1 MKTYQHS
8 QASSAVWLPYIV
20 FILAAIPL
28 LLLRDFTPDNE
39 LRYLSIADEAL
50 ANGQLFAFTNHGI
63 PYADKPPLY
72 LWIVMLCRKLCGQH
86 LMIVVGA
93 VSLIPALIIGRIMD
107 SWAKRYLS
115 PSIRTA
121 ALWMLFSTAYF
132 FGLSVTLRM
141 DMLMTLF
148 IILALRSFYLYY
160 KYPEIEHRQKIL
172 FPIWVF
178 LAVFSKGPLGILIP
192 LVSTLF
198 YLMWERKLTMTGR
211 LWGWRTWLILILL
224 CGAWFGGVAF
234 DGGKEYLNNL
244 LVHQTVDRAVN
255 AFHHQRPFY
264 YYGIAFW
271 YVAAPW
277 SLFLVASILRCT
289 VIGDKW
295 SDLEKIYASAIICTF
310 VMLSAIS
317 SKVQVY
323 LLPSLPVFIYLGALC
338 LSRVGASWLEKAF
351 LFIVLL
357 PLSLLLPAGIALHFL
372 ELPEL
377 AAVRSLI
384 ANAAIPSTAL
394 TLCYCGGA
402 AISLCA
408 IISLIYLFMHQRIA
422 QSASWLGLG
431 VLAAACI
438 CGLAIDSVNPLIGYG
453 AMARK
458 ADAMA
463 SAGADIYTWKIRRA
477 ENIDVYMSKP
487 RSVRVLPEDTIPFA
501 FEKPKAGDLLI
512 VPESSL
518 SDIGF
523 KATSPVKTGIYTIIT
538 IQPDE

>member
-8 QASSAVWLPYIV
+8 QASSTVWLPYLI

-72 LWIVMLCRKLCGQH
+72 LWIVMLCRKIFGEH
-86 LMIVVGA
+86 LMIAIGA
-93 VSLIPALIIGRIMD
+93 VSLIPALITGLVMD
-107 SWAKRYLS
+107 NWTKRYLS
-115 PSIRTA
+115 PDLRTA

-160 KYPEIEHRQKIL
+160 KYPEVEHRQKIL
-172 FPIWVF
+172 FPLWVF
-178 LAVFSKGPLGILIP
+178 MAIFTKGPLGILIP
-192 LVSTLF
+192 LISTLF
-198 YLMWERKLTMTGR
+198 YLIWEKKLRMAGR

-224 CGAWFGGVAF
+224 CCAWFAGVAL
-234 DGGKEYLNNL
+234 DGGKDYLNNL

-277 SLFLVASILRCT
+277 SLFLAASILRRSAA
-289 VIGDKW
+289 GGKW
-295 SDLEKIYASAIICTF
+295 SDIERLFASVIICSLIL
-310 VMLSAIS
+310 LSAIS

-323 LLPSLPVFIYLGALC
+323 LLPVLPVFIYLGALC
-338 LSRVGASWLEKAF
+338 LNRNGASWIEKAL

-357 PLSLLLPAGIALHFL
+357 PLALLLPAGIALRYL
-372 ELPEL
+372 NIPEL
-377 AAVRSLI
+377 MPIRNFIADTGIPDKALIFGSCGIAVLSV
-384 ANAAIPSTAL
+384 
-394 TLCYCGGA
+394 
-402 AISLCA
+402 CA
-408 IISLIYLFMHQRIA
+408 IVSLVYLFKRHHIA
-422 QSASWLGLG
+422 KSAAWLGFG
-431 VLAAACI
+431 VLAAVGI
-438 CGLAIDSVNPLIGYG
+438 CGFATDSLNPAIGYG

-458 ADAMA
+458 ADSTATPDA
-463 SAGADIYTWKIRRA
+463 HIYTWRIRRA
-477 ENIDVYMSKP
+477 ENIDVYMSP
-487 RSVRVLPEDTIPFA
+487 GRRITVLPDDTIPFA
-501 FEKPKAGDLLI
+501 HTSPTAGDLLI
-512 VPESSL
+512 VPESNL

-523 KATSPVKTGIYTIIT
+523 EATSPVKEGSFIIIT
-538 IQPDE
+538 IKNK